1 MRITFL
7 GAAQEVTGSAY
18 LVEASD
24 ARLLVDCGLF
34 QGGRSEREKNWHAL
48 DCDVRNLDLVIVTHA
63 HLDHC
68 GLLPVL
74 VRRGYH
80 GPVYATN
87 ATADLMSIMLRDSAH
102 IMEKEIGWREGKRH
116 ERAPEGARPL
126 YTVLE
131 AERALARVHGMPYR
145 DRFQPRRTVSF
156 QFDDA
161 GHILGAA
168 IVSLWIED
176 AGRMRKLVFSGDLGQ
191 PARPVVRDPTPISEA
206 DVLLIESTY
215 GDRRHRG
222 MDETVDELVEV
233 VNDTLYRRRG
243 NVIVPAFAVG
253 RTQELLVL
261 LVEQALK
268 GRLRGFD
275 VYVDSPLATK
285 ATEVTLKHKQLL
297 DQQSQ
302 RLLADPGRAGLPI
315 RVRFIDEVPDSKKL
329 NAIRSGAVI
338 IAGSGMC
345 DGGRIKHHLAYNIHR
360 EECAVLFTGFQAK
373 GTLGRRIVERA
384 ETVRIYGQD
393 YPVRASVHTLG
404 GLSAHAD
411 RDALFAWLGNFTRAP
426 EQVFVVHGEAQT
438 ALGFAQEVKQALR
451 WPAIAPAAGQVVAC

>member
-7 GAAQEVTGSAY
+7 GAAREVTGSAN
-18 LVEASD
+18 LVETRD
-24 ARLLVDCGLF
+24 VRLLVDCGLF
-34 QGGRSEREKNWHAL
+34 QGGQVEREKNRHAL
-48 DCDVRNLDLVIVTHA
+48 DFDVRSLDFVILTHA

-80 GPVYATN
+80 GPVYATP

-102 IMEKEIGWREGKRH
+102 IMEKEAAWRARRH
-116 ERAPEGARPL
+116 DAGDAARPL

-131 AERALARVHGMPYR
+131 AERALARVHGIPYGE
-145 DRFQPRRTVSF
+145 RFQPRRTAGF

-161 GHILGAA
+161 GHILGAG
-168 IVSLWIED
+168 IVSLWLD
-176 AGRMRKLVFSGDLGQ
+176 DDGHSRKVVFSGDLGQ
-191 PARPVVRDPTPISEA
+191 PARPLVRDPTPILNA

-222 MDETVDELVEV
+222 MTETVDELVEA

-243 NVIVPAFAVG
+243 NVVVPAFAVG
-253 RTQELLVL
+253 RTQELLVI
-261 LVEQALK
+261 LVEEALK

-285 ATEVTLKHKQLL
+285 ATEVTLKHKALL
-297 DQQSQ
+297 DEQSQ
-302 RLLADPGRAGLPI
+302 RLLAEATHTKLPI
-315 RVRFIDEVPDSKKL
+315 RVHFVDDVQDSKKL
-329 NAIRSGAVI
+329 NGVRTGAVI

-345 DGGRIKHHLAYNIHR
+345 DGGRIKHHLIYNIER
-360 EECAVLFTGFQAK
+360 EESAVLFTGFQAK
-373 GTLGRRIVERA
+373 GTLGRRIVDGA
-384 ETVRIYGQD
+384 EAVRIYGRD
-393 YPVRASVHTLG
+393 FPVRASVHTLG

-411 RDALFAWLGNFTRAP
+411 RDALLAWLSDFEHAP
-426 EQVFVVHGEAQT
+426 KHVFVIHGESETAQ
-438 ALGFAQEVKQALR
+438 AFATTVRATLR
-451 WPAIAPAAGQVVAC
+451 WPALAPTEGQAIEC